1 MNDTATTQGVPQM
14 IDRLVRSSYRALWA
28 ELLLTALRP
37 AMWVTVA
44 VVLVLLLAHYRGLP
58 MPPSALISAT
68 LVTLLI
74 VATPML
80 VRGTPNRTAAAV
92 RADRQADARSLLL
105 SAWEGSTQAG
115 ANALL
120 YERAAAMIDDWAIR
134 IAASRDRRNA
144 TPLIVSI
151 AVLMLLF
158 GVYRFV
164 DPPAT
169 ETPRAVY
176 PAPQAGDDHAG
187 LAALVA
193 GLGTEQTP
201 PPGQNVGDPTPS
213 GGQPNTADAS
223 QRAAETGASAGSE
236 GATDQRSDAE
246 VTGSPEVPIDS
257 DTVARGQGAGG
268 SQIAGRAT
276 SARDARGVEHR
287 GEEAAGPHLQD
298 QGPLRR
304 MDTSALTLL
313 RSTDPSTMTGRRP
326 GSALLPHA
334 ETAARTGHSPDM
346 RAVSA
351 VPPRDALLPP
361 ELHPNQRRMVTRYRE
376 LLAEERKQ

>member
-164 DPPAT
+164 DPLGAT
-169 ETPRAVY
+169 EPCI
-176 PAPQAGDDHAG
+176 
-187 LAALVA
+187 
-193 GLGTEQTP
+193 
-201 PPGQNVGDPTPS
+201 
-213 GGQPNTADAS
+213 ADEI
-223 QRAAETGASAGSE
+223 Q
-236 GATDQRSDAE
+236 
-246 VTGSPEVPIDS
+246 
-257 DTVARGQGAGG
+257 
-268 SQIAGRAT
+268 
-276 SARDARGVEHR
+276 
-287 GEEAAGPHLQD
+287 
-298 QGPLRR
+298 
-304 MDTSALTLL
+304 
-313 RSTDPSTMTGRRP
+313 
-326 GSALLPHA
+326 
-334 ETAARTGHSPDM
+334 
-346 RAVSA
+346 
-351 VPPRDALLPP
+351 
-361 ELHPNQRRMVTRYRE
+361 ELFV
-376 LLAEERKQ
+376 